1 MKYLRGLQDSVKQI
15 EQMFTDYEDIG
26 LLIEMSEEEPD
37 DDTIQEIQDDLERFK
52 EEFEELRIQTLLTGE
67 YDKCSAILTIHAG
80 AGGTESCDWASMLY
94 RMYTRWAEK
103 KGYSVEV
110 LDYLEGDVAGIK
122 GVTIEIQGENAYGY
136 LRSEKG
142 VHRLVRISPFN
153 AAGKLRLHP
162 AM

>member
-15 EQMFTDYEDIG
+15 EQMFTDYEDIA

-37 DDTIQEIQDDLERFK
+37 DDTIQEIQEDLERFK

-103 KGYSVEV
+103 KG
-110 LDYLEGDVAGIK
+110 
-122 GVTIEIQGENAYGY
+122 
-136 LRSEKG
+136 
-142 VHRLVRISPFN
+142 
-153 AAGKLRLHP
+153 
-162 AM
+162 